1 MSRRRPRSSRA
12 APIRRARTKPATG
25 NVIGSAIET
34 GTEIETEAGA
44 NEKGKRNANERRSA
58 NGNENGRRSANENE
72 KRSASGKEKRSASGS
87 GESARNGNATKRSVA
102 NGRNANDASDSGSGN
117 AAIATAVANATI
129 ATAAASATIA
139 IEAANATIAIAAAS
153 ECATATAETGRRRAV
168 ATIVKA
174 PASSAIGAPIGP
186 AGPTAATEPAAI
198 ATRSAGG
205 ARTGAA
211 RERPPRADPAVIRPR
226 KPTIRRKRTRK
237 HSSAFFPYPC
247 RLIGVFSDS

>member
-72 KRSASGKEKRSASGS
+72 KRSASGKEKRSGS

-129 ATAAASATIA
+129 ATAAAS
-139 IEAANATIAIAAAS
+139 ATIAIAAAS